1 MRVIVTIGLL
11 FISVFTFA
19 QRIVSGKVLDDKGA
33 ALVGASVSLKD
44 TEQGTMTDENGMYSL
59 EVPNNEAILVF
70 SYIGFNTK
78 ELRVGD
84 QSELNLMMESD
95 QKLLDEVVVVGYGT
109 QDRKAITGSVVKIDG
124 DRISSLV
131 TPSIDKQL
139 SGRAAGV
146 QVIAQSGL
154 INQTPRILIRGVNSI
169 S

>member
-11 FISVFTFA
+11 FISAFTFA
-19 QRIVSGKVLDDKGA
+19 QRMVSGKVLDDKGA
-33 ALVGASVSLKD
+33 ALVGASVGIKN
-44 TEQGTMTDENGMYSL
+44 TELGTMTDENGMYSL

>member
-11 FISVFTFA
+11 FISAFTFA
-19 QRIVSGKVLDDKGA
+19 QRMVSGKVLDDKGA
-33 ALVGASVSLKD
+33 ALVGASVGIKN
-44 TEQGTMTDENGMYSL
+44 TELGTMTDENGIYSL
-59 EVPNNEAILVF
+59 EVPSNDAVLVI
-70 SYIGFNTK
+70 SYIGFTNR
-78 ELRVGD
+78 EVIIGD
-84 QSELNLMMESD
+84 QTEINFSMEAD

>member
-1 MRVIVTIGLL
+1 
-11 FISVFTFA
+11 
-19 QRIVSGKVLDDKGA
+19 
-33 ALVGASVSLKD
+33 
-44 TEQGTMTDENGMYSL
+44 
-59 EVPNNEAILVF
+59 
-70 SYIGFNTK
+70 
-78 ELRVGD
+78 
-84 QSELNLMMESD
+84 
-95 QKLLDEVVVVGYGT
+95 
-109 QDRKAITGSVVKIDG
+109 VKIDG